1 MSGIKFSH
9 YQLVTLQLELVYQ
22 SSPSK
27 KQNKNLALRKWAV
40 RMNFDLWKERVK
52 RELLGGTKHKYP
64 GFPRG
69 KKERKR
75 GKG

>member
-1 MSGIKFSH
+1 MSDIKFSL
-9 YQLVTLQLELVYQ
+9 YQLVTLQVELVYQ

-27 KQNKNLALRKWAV
+27 KQNKILALRKWAV
-40 RMNFDLWKERVK
+40 GMNFDLWKERVT
-52 RELLGGTKHKYP
+52 RELLGGTKHKYA